1 MSYLDDK
8 QIIEDANKTGG
19 IYRNVMIGL
28 IILKLL
34 LGGILAYYMLRFL
47 WILL

>member
-19 IYRNVMIGL
+19 LYRSVMIGL
-28 IILKLL
+28 IMLKLL